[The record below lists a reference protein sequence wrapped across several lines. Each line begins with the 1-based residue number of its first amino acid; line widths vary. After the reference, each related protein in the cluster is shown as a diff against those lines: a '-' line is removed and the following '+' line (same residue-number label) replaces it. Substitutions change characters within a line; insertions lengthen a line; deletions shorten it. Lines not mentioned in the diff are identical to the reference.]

1 MESKTEQMGL
11 ILLIMY
17 DRLQVSV
24 FTEKL
29 RGYGYNDIEVCYD
42 AKAALEKLS
51 IDKPAVV
58 ICDIELKSEI
68 NGIETGKKIR
78 DQYDLPLIYMSRLH
92 DEKTFQ
98 KALDTHPHA
107 FLSKPVNWNELR
119 IAIESAKFN
128 NQKKASIQTDTDV
141 FVQRIEKAHVPYH
154 ILDKDGILTGVN
166 KAWTELTGYTA
177 DEVRGKWFGDFL
189 YKNFQEKFT
198 QDFMTIIKKSVSHD
212 LEYDFLGKGKQI
224 IAISLTCITNTDRH
238 GDFVSMYCITN
249 NITEKKRLQ
258 NKLRESEERFRTL
271 FEEAPLGYQSLAE
284 NGGIIY
290 VNHTWCRMFGYDKKE
305 VIGKWFGDFLSS
317 EDQEKFRRNFEILKQ
332 TGVKYSVKYE
342 MIKKDRTKI
351 HVSIDGK
358 VRYDE
363 QGNYIQS
370 HCILKDI
377 TEQKLAEDALLESEK
392 KFRKRENEI
401 RTITDNIPALISYV
415 DANGY
420 YRFINRQYEKWFGIS
435 SEEIIGKHYKEVL
448 GEVAYEQIKDHV
460 DKALSGRQLTF
471 DSELSYPHGGTRWI
485 TAEYIPDFDDKGKV
499 SGFFA
504 LVTDITE
511 HIQAEKELRAS
522 EERYRGLADSIT
534 DIFFAMDKDLKY
546 TFWNKASE
554 KLTGILEKQAIG
566 KHLLEIFPDTTQ
578 VRKAENVYRS
588 VLKNSKATNFINDFT
603 LDDKD
608 FVFEINAYPAGEGI
622 SVFVKDITEKK
633 KIESELY
640 ESKQML
646 QIVLDTIPDG
656 VFWKDSDLFYRGCN
670 RTFLNAN
677 GLNYPEEVV
686 GKTDYDFPWGK
697 EVADSFREQDKK
709 IMESGIPEFNIIES
723 VTMTDGTH
731 SWARTNKVPMRDM
744 KGNIIGILGTY
755 EDITES
761 KQAEE
766 AVRMERQRLHDVLEV
781 MPMMVCLLTPDYH
794 IKFANRAFREKF
806 GESHGRHC
814 YEYCFD
820 NNEPCDFCQSYRVLK
835 TGKPH
840 KWQVINLKGDAIV
853 DVYNFPFTDA
863 DGSNLIL
870 EVDVDIT
877 EQKKAEQA
885 LQTSQSRLAN
895 AMDIARLGYW
905 EYDVEEDI
913 FTFDDHFY
921 SIFNTSAEKVGGYK
935 MSSARYAELFVHPE
949 DRHQVGS
956 EIRKVLETTDP
967 NYTRQ
972 LEHRM
977 IYADGSTGYIS
988 VRFFIIKDDQ
998 GRTIR
1003 TYGANQ
1009 DITEHKEAEKRLQES
1024 EERYRQVFENY
1035 PVGIVLTDPGKK
1047 FISANPSFCKMLGYS
1062 EEELKSM
1069 TFLDVTHPEHQDT
1082 DKEKIIE
1089 LWQGKIPEYRTEKRY
1104 ITRNGNVIWGNLI
1117 STLIRDQ
1124 DDKPLRAL
1132 AMIQDI
1138 TDRKKAETELLTSEA
1153 RFKAFM
1159 DNLPVMTYIKD
1170 KKGKYIYGNKA
1181 NLKLA
1186 GITLNQF
1193 RDTEVSDYLPANLAK
1208 RMKQMD
1214 KKVMITGKAIELD
1227 EWKYVKGNI
1236 ERWFTEYKFP
1246 ITASDEEQLIGGWMM
1261 DITRR
1266 KAVES
1271 ALKESEKIYKDLVE
1285 KAGIAI
1291 MTDDVNGNI
1300 TYSNR
1305 EFARLFDY
1313 TISGIKKQSR
1323 ETLIHREDLQR
1334 MISYHTKRIKGEK
1347 APDHYEVRGIRKN
1360 GDNIWIEVKTTVLEE
1375 KNKITGTRN
1384 YMWDITERKKFQEA
1398 IKNSEARFRELF
1410 SNMSNGVAIYKYIP
1424 ESDEF
1429 VFRDMNMAGMRVC
1442 RISKKEEIA
1451 GRSIIDCFPG
1461 AETMGLV
1468 DMMKKVWKTGRPEK
1482 VEDIYYKDDRL
1493 ELYVENRVYKLPTGE
1508 IVSVFDDITERME
1521 AELELKESYKQIK
1534 KLSRHVEAIR
1544 EEERKQIA
1552 RNLHDDLG
1560 QMLTAIKMDV
1570 SWIRNKIP
1578 EQERKGI
1585 KKRIKSTIDI
1595 TDKAIRSVSRLSSEL
1610 RPGVL
1615 DDLGLMEALKEYLRD
1630 YEKRIGIKI
1639 RTNLPEKEPKLKP
1652 DQDISVYRIIQEA
1665 LTNVA
1670 RHSNAT
1676 EADLTM
1682 KEKNSNLEIRIHD
1695 NGTGISKDKVQSPE
1709 SFGILS
1715 MKERVLGWG
1724 GSFEIRGAR
1733 NRGTTINII
1742 MPVL

>member
-1 MESKTEQMGL
+1 MESKIDRTGL
-11 ILLIMY
+11 ILLIMC
-17 DRLQVSV
+17 DKLQISV

-29 RGYGYNDIEVCYD
+29 RGYGYNDIKVYSD
-42 AKAALEKLS
+42 GKSALEKLHE
-51 IDKPAVV
+51 IEPVVV
-58 ICDIELKSEI
+58 ITDVELKGDL

-78 DQYDLPLIYMSRLH
+78 DQYDLPLIYMSRLQ

-119 IAIESAKFN
+119 MAIESAKFN
-128 NQKKASIQTDTDV
+128 NLDRASFGIGTDMFIQRLED
-141 FVQRIEKAHVPYH
+141 AHVPYH
-154 ILDKDGILTGVN
+154 ILDKDGILAGVN
-166 KAWTELTGYTA
+166 KAWTEITGYTA
-177 DEVRGKWFGDFL
+177 DEVRGRWFGDFL
-189 YKNFQEKFT
+189 CRDFQEKFR
-198 QDFMTIIKKSVSHD
+198 QNFMTIKKKGISHD
-212 LEYDFLGKGKQI
+212 LEYDFLGKDMQI
-224 IAISLTCITNTDRH
+224 ITISLTCLTNTDRY
-238 GDFVSMYCITN
+238 GDFFSMYCIPN
-249 NITEKKRLQ
+249 DITEKKRLQ

-290 VNHTWCRMFGYDKKE
+290 VNYEWCRMLGYNKE
-305 VIGKWFGDFLSS
+305 EVNGKWFGEFLSP
-317 EDQEKFRRNFEILKQ
+317 EEQEKFRRNFKILKQ
-332 TGVKYSVKYE
+332 TGVEYSVKYE

-377 TEQKLAEDALLESEK
+377 TEQKLAEDALVESEK
-392 KFRKRENEI
+392 RFRKRENEI

-435 SEEIIGKHYKEVL
+435 SEEIIGKHYKDVL

-460 DKALSGRQLTF
+460 DKALSGWQLTF
-471 DSELSYPHGGTRWI
+471 DGELSYSHRGTRWI
-485 TAEYIPDFDDKGKV
+485 TTEYIPDFDDKGKV

-511 HIQAEKELRAS
+511 HKHAEKELRAS

-534 DIFFAMDKDLKY
+534 DIFFAMDKNLKY

-554 KLTGILEKQAIG
+554 KFTGISERQAIG
-566 KHLLEIFPDTTQ
+566 KHLREIFPDIPQ
-578 VRKAENVYRS
+578 VKKAENVYRN
-588 VLKNSKATNFINDFT
+588 VLKNRKATNFINDFT

-622 SVFVKDITEKK
+622 SVFVKDITDRK

-640 ESKQML
+640 ESRQML
-646 QIVLDTIPDG
+646 QMVLDTIPAG
-656 VFWKDSDLFYRGCN
+656 VFWKDRDSVYLGAN
-670 RTFLNAN
+670 HTFLNAI
-677 GLNYPEEVV
+677 GLNAEKELI
-686 GKTDYDFPWGK
+686 GKNDLELSWEKYQAK
-697 EVADSFREQDKK
+697 SFRGYDRKVIET
-709 IMESGIPEFNIIES
+709 GIPQSNIIEPF
-723 VTMTDGTH
+723 TRTDGTH
-731 SWARTNKVPMRDM
+731 SWARTNKVPLRDVE
-744 KGNIIGILGTY
+744 GNIIGILGTY

-766 AVRMERQRLHDVLEV
+766 ALRMERQRLLDVLDI
-781 MPMMVCLLTPDYH
+781 MPMMVCLLTPDYYV
-794 IKFANRAFREKF
+794 KFANRAFREKF

-820 NNEPCDFCQSYRVLK
+820 KNEPCDFCQSYRILK

-840 KWQVINLKGDAIV
+840 KWQVDNLKGDAIV

-863 DGSNLIL
+863 DGSKLIL

-905 EYDVEEDI
+905 EYDVVKDT

-921 SIFNTSAEKVGGYK
+921 SIFNITAEKVGGYT

-949 DRHQVGS
+949 DRHQVDA

-967 NYTRQ
+967 DYSRKF
-972 LEHRM
+972 EHRM

-1003 TYGANQ
+1003 TFGANQ
-1009 DITEHKEAEKRLQES
+1009 DITERKQAERRLQES
-1024 EERYRQVFENY
+1024 EERYRQIFENY
-1035 PVGIVLTDPGKK
+1035 PVGIVLTGQDKK

-1062 EEELKSM
+1062 EEELKGM
-1069 TFLDVTHPEHQDT
+1069 TFLDVTHPEHRDT
-1082 DKEKIIE
+1082 DKEKIDR
-1089 LWQGKIPEYRTEKRY
+1089 LWQDKIPEYRTEKRY
-1104 ITRNGNVIWGNLI
+1104 ITLNGNVIWGNLI

-1170 KKGKYIYGNKA
+1170 KKGKYVYGNKA

-1193 RDTEVSDYLPANLAK
+1193 RDTEVSDYLPVNLAK

-1214 KKVMITGKAIELD
+1214 KKVLITGKAIELD

-1246 ITASDEEQLIGGWMM
+1246 ITVSDEEQLIGGWMM

-1291 MTDDVNGNI
+1291 MTDDINGNI
-1300 TYSNR
+1300 TYFNR
-1305 EFARLFDY
+1305 EFTRLFDY
-1313 TISGIKKQSR
+1313 TMSGIKKQSR

-1334 MISYHTKRIKGEK
+1334 MISYHNKRMKGEK

-1360 GDNIWIEVKTTVLEE
+1360 GDEIWIEVKTTVLEK

-1424 ESDEF
+1424 ESDKF
-1429 VFRDMNMAGMRVC
+1429 VFRDMNKAGMRIC
-1442 RISKKEEIA
+1442 RISKMEEIA
-1451 GRSIIDCFPG
+1451 GRNIIDCFPG
-1461 AETMGLV
+1461 AETLGLV

-1482 VEDIYYKDDRL
+1482 VENNYYLDNRL
-1493 ELYVENRVYKLPTGE
+1493 ELYVENKVYKLPTGE
-1508 IVSVFDDITERME
+1508 VVSVFDDITERME

-1578 EQERKGI
+1578 QQERTGI
-1585 KKRIKSTIDI
+1585 KKRILSTIDI

-1615 DDLGLMEALKEYLRD
+1615 DDLGLIEALNAYISN
-1630 YEKRIGIKI
+1630 YEKRVGIKI
-1639 RTNLPEKEPKLKP
+1639 RINLPEKNPKLKP

-1665 LTNVA
+1665 FTNVA
-1670 RHSNAT
+1670 RHAHST
-1676 EADLTM
+1676 EANLTM

-1695 NGTGISKDKVQSPE
+1695 NGTGISEDKVQSPE

-1724 GSFEIRGAR
+1724 GTFEIRGEKKQ
-1733 NRGTTINII
+1733 GTTINIM
-1742 MPVL
+1742 MPL